1 MAVTFKVPKSPSR
14 DIAITDSFMG
24 VDLTNT
30 GANIDGYRSPHA
42 PNMVRLVP
50 GKVRKRMGYY
60 KEILFGTDE
69 NVNFADGTSAQE
81 KEIHISSLDIG
92 EWVKVY
98 DLIQEVS
105 KPTSGLIPR
114 FSLNIEF
121 DCKSTNEFS
130 IGVTGDNGFPAFPQ
144 HVDPS
149 EDWVHI
155 SGTVQSFNPVN
166 KISIQAFDAGDIYI
180 KNLALLKT
188 KTASY
193 EWSPAPKYFVERE
206 TNDPIYGCHFLKNGT
221 DGFDGDRVV
230 NVNRALNTSNEYE
243 GHTVISNTKIFD
255 LAEVPCPGQTVY
267 VDFDYNF
274 SPPGSGT
281 YDYACV
287 WIGQLNAE
295 IRIEPG
301 EDQHISTSFK
311 LSDFGDNNQ
320 FRPEIGVTIV
330 GADYPAIFGFKNF
343 SVCYEKDENFKWS
356 PAPEDSKAKF
366 HLHDMYVIEP
376 KDYAATNSFT
386 KETTS
391 FNGSKTETFVF
402 STDDLHGGEFQY
414 ISFDITTS
422 LTSESATLN
431 NLFVGVQAEWG
442 TSSSVQSVLYVAD
455 GSENLRKKHVEFFSQ
470 MLPQWEGD
478 TNEHYL
484 KQIIVQFNAS
494 GSTKAKISISNLT
507 VKNFKI
513 RDSYTVSSKWFLY
526 HVGKEFYLRSHDTGK
541 FTSVY
546 QDANEHVSQAFQ
558 INDNSYI
565 IDGKNYY
572 EFSIKDG
579 ERVQVID
586 QETAYIPTITKAREY
601 NGGGVSF
608 DAFNLLQ
615 PGFIEQFIGVANQKV
630 YQLSQS
636 DLDETEVKAW
646 VLDANGNWN
655 PKEEDTDFS
664 VDRITGKVTF
674 VTAPGVTPLEG
685 EDSIRIQA
693 YKTFEGYRDRVTK
706 CRFGTLY
713 GVSGAADRIFL
724 SGNPEHPNWD
734 FYSQFK
740 DGTYF
745 PDIGYTDLGSSQ
757 SAITGYAIVSNYLA
771 TFKDGFD
778 QSQSVFVREG
788 DMLVTDEEQGTSEP
802 VFKLINSLQ
811 GVGSISPYSFG
822 YLQTEPVFLTKAGI
836 YAITEQDITG
846 EKYSQNRSF
855 YLDGKLRK
863 EPNLSTAFATV
874 HDNQYIL
881 ALNGQLYVLDGLQA
895 TRTDKSEPYATRQ
908 YAGFYCTDIP
918 ANILWEDDAVC
929 FGTNDGKV
937 CRFYTDVDALTSYN
951 DDGKPIY
958 SCWETPDLDGKLFY
972 KNKTFRYMAVRLM
985 QAIKTSVKLY
995 SRRFGLWTLNDETA
1009 WNFIKEQTS
1018 ISNMLDFE
1026 NFDFNL
1032 LSFSADLTER
1042 LVHTKLRVKKVDKA
1056 RFRVENG
1063 ELNEPFGLFDLAL
1076 EYIESGNYKG

>member
-1 MAVTFKVPKSPSR
+1 MAVSFKVPKSPSR
-14 DIAITDSFMG
+14 DIALTDTFMG

-42 PNMVRLVP
+42 PNMVRNVP

-60 KEILFGTDE
+60 KEILFGRDV
-69 NVNFADGTSAQE
+69 NVNYAKDTSAQE
-81 KEIHISSLDIG
+81 KEIHITESQISTPITVYETFKPIKSKDG
-92 EWVKVY
+92 EDYTLYLEFDYTSEEDFTIMGNEVEAAQPDEEGNWPHYSDTVSCASTDEITEV
-98 DLIQEVS
+98 DLI
-105 KPTSGLIPR
+105 
-114 FSLNIEF
+114 
-121 DCKSTNEFS
+121 STEKQD
-130 IGVTGDNGFPAFPQ
+130 V
-144 HVDPS
+144 
-149 EDWVHI
+149 
-155 SGTVQSFNPVN
+155 
-166 KISIQAFDAGDIYI
+166 YI
-180 KNLALLKT
+180 KNFSLMRGKDE
-188 KTASY
+188 SY

-206 TNDPIYGCHFLKNGT
+206 TNDPVYGCHFLKNGT
-221 DGFDGDRVV
+221 DGYDGDRVV
-230 NVNRALNTSNEYE
+230 NVNRVLETSDEWKEFSIDTTAVGTQEIIYRM
-243 GHTVISNTKIFD
+243 
-255 LAEVPCPGQTVY
+255 AELPCRTQRVHIE
-267 VDFDYNF
+267 FDYATILPDPTKSGLINIWF
-274 SPPGSGT
+274 CGCETGALLEETSLSHYSGDFTVSDTASTLAITMYYSP
-281 YDYACV
+281 YAERFT
-287 WIGQLNAE
+287 A
-295 IRIEPG
+295 
-301 EDQHISTSFK
+301 TFK
-311 LSDFGDNNQ
+311 
-320 FRPEIGVTIV
+320 I
-330 GADYPAIFGFKNF
+330 KNF
-343 SVCYEKDENFKWS
+343 SICYEVDENYTWS
-356 PAPEDSKAKF
+356 PAPEDNKEKF
-366 HLHDMYVIEP
+366 HLKDMYNIAP
-376 KDYAATNSFT
+376 KDYALAESYT
-386 KETTS
+386 KETASITA
-391 FNGSKTETFVF
+391 GSSRTETFEVCDEN
-402 STDDLHGGEFQY
+402 SHTEGYQY

-422 LTSESATLN
+422 LVNTSA
-431 NLFVGVQAEWG
+431 
-442 TSSSVQSVLYVAD
+442 SVSQIWVSVLDDVSRTCFIIGKQD
-455 GSENLRKKHVEFFSQ
+455 ENFKKKHVDLFTYCGET
-470 MLPQWEGD
+470 G
-478 TNEHYL
+478 YL
-484 KQIIVQFNAS
+484 ENIEVIIYVTGAN
-494 GSTKAKISISNLT
+494 TKANISISNIH
-507 VKNFKI
+507 VKSFTI
-513 RDSYTVSSKWFLY
+513 RDSFVISSKWFLY
-526 HVGKEFYLRSHDTGK
+526 HVGKEFYLRAHDTEK

-546 QDANEHVSQAFQ
+546 QDANEHISQAFQ

-579 ERVQVID
+579 ENVVVVD
-586 QETAYIPTITKAREY
+586 QENAYIPTVTKAREY
-601 NGGGVSF
+601 NGGGVSV

-615 PGFIEQFIGVANQKV
+615 PGFIEQFIGVANQKT
-630 YQLSQS
+630 YQLSQD
-636 DLDETEVKAW
+636 DLDDTECKAW
-646 VLDANGNWN
+646 ILDANGNWN
-655 PKEEDTDFS
+655 PKEETTDFS
-664 VDRITGKVTF
+664 VDRSTGKVTF

-706 CRFGTLY
+706 CKFGTLY

-734 FYSQFK
+734 FYSQYK

-788 DMLVTDEEQGTSEP
+788 DMLVVDEENKTSEP

-846 EKYSQNRSF
+846 EKYTQNRSF
-855 YLDGKLRK
+855 YLDGQLRK
-863 EPNLSTAFATV
+863 EDNLETAYATV

-881 ALNGQLYVLDGLQA
+881 ALNGKLYVLDGLQA

-908 YAGFYCTDIP
+908 YAGFYCTNIP
-918 ANILWEDDAVC
+918 ALTMWEDDAVC
-929 FGTNDGKV
+929 FGTEDGKV
-937 CRFYTDVDALTSYN
+937 CRFYTDVEALESYN

-985 QAIKTSVKLY
+985 QAVKTSVKLY
-995 SRRFGLWTLNDETA
+995 SRRFGLWTLNAETA
-1009 WNFIKEQTS
+1009 WNLIKEQTT

-1026 NFDFNL
+1026 NLDFNL
-1032 LSFSADLTER
+1032 LSFSADLSER

>member
-14 DIAITDSFMG
+14 DIAITDTFMG

-69 NVNFADGTSAQE
+69 NVNFADGTSASE
-81 KEIHISSLDIG
+81 KEIHIGSLDVG
-92 EWVKVY
+92 SWVKIY
-98 DLIQEVS
+98 DLIQE
-105 KPTSGLIPR
+105 
-114 FSLNIEF
+114 LNSENDYTLYLEF
-121 DCKSTNEFS
+121 DYKSEADFNILNATT
-130 IGVTGDNGFPAFPQ
+130 IVTA
-144 HVDPS
+144 S
-149 EDWVHI
+149 EEWEHI
-155 SGTVQSFNPVN
+155 STSVECLSTDTFSDV
-166 KISIQAFDAGDIYI
+166 KIFSDDPQNIYI
-180 KNLALLKT
+180 KNFAILKT
-188 KTASY
+188 RTDSY

-206 TNDPIYGCHFLKNGT
+206 TNDPVYGCHFLKNGT
-221 DGFDGDRVV
+221 DGYDGDRVV
-230 NVNRALNTSNEYE
+230 NVNRALKTSSEWGE
-243 GHTVISNTKIFD
+243 EIDLFD
-255 LAEVPCPGQTVY
+255 VRTGESIYRLAELPCNNQTVY
-267 VDFDYNF
+267 VEFDYLWERPEGDTTELSMGIGGVYYNTI
-274 SPPGSGT
+274 PLTESG
-281 YDYACV
+281 
-287 WIGQLNAE
+287 E
-295 IRIEPG
+295 H
-301 EDQHISTSFK
+301 HISTYTTVDASHPIT
-311 LSDFGDNNQ
+311 
-320 FRPEIGVTIV
+320 PEVFLRSTAQTTSQGTIK
-330 GADYPAIFGFKNF
+330 FKNF
-343 SVCYEKDENFKWS
+343 SLMYEKDENYKWS
-356 PAPEDSKAKF
+356 PAPEDEDEKF
-366 HLHDMYVIEP
+366 HLHDMYNIDP
-376 KDYAATNSFT
+376 KDYALTDNFT

-391 FNGSKTETFVF
+391 STQIEETFEVC
-402 STDDLHGGEFQY
+402 DDDSHGTGYQY
-414 ISFDITTS
+414 ITFDITTS
-422 LTSESATLN
+422 VVS
-431 NLFVGVQAEWG
+431 G
-442 TSSSVQSVLYVAD
+442 TDPSMVHVSVLDSNDDRISRIYSYNDD
-455 GSENLRKKHVEFFSQ
+455 GTLVNPKNFRKKHVELFAYC
-470 MLPQWEGD
+470 EGEKYIKSLMVYMAVYPASKA
-478 TNEHYL
+478 NIKIENI
-484 KQIIVQFNAS
+484 KVQNYE
-494 GSTKAKISISNLT
+494 
-507 VKNFKI
+507 I
-513 RDSYTVSSKWFLY
+513 RDSFSVSSKWFIY
-526 HVGKEFYLRSHDTGK
+526 HVGKEFYLRAHDTGA
-541 FTSVY
+541 FASVY
-546 QDANEHVSQAFQ
+546 QDANEHISQSFQ

-565 IDGKNYY
+565 IDGKDIY

-579 ERVQVID
+579 ERVRVID
-586 QETAYIPTITKAREY
+586 QETAYIPTVTKAREY
-601 NGGGVSF
+601 NGGGVSY

-615 PGFIEQFIGVANQKV
+615 PGFIEQFIGVATQRT
-630 YQLSQS
+630 YQLSQN
-636 DLDETEVKAW
+636 DLDDTECKAW
-646 VLDANGNWN
+646 ILDANGNWN
-655 PKEEDTDFS
+655 AKEEDTDFS
-664 VDRITGKVTF
+664 VDRATGKVTF

-685 EDSIRIQA
+685 EDSIRSQA
-693 YKTFEGYRDRVTK
+693 YKTFEGYRQRITK

-734 FYSQFK
+734 FYSQYQ
-740 DGTYF
+740 DATYF
-745 PDIGYTDLGSSQ
+745 PDIGYSTLGSSQ
-757 SAITGYAIVSNYLA
+757 SAITGYAVVSNYLA

-863 EPNLSTAFATV
+863 EPNMATAFATV

-881 ALNGQLYVLDGLQA
+881 ALNGKLYVLDGLQA

-937 CRFYTDVDALTSYN
+937 CRFYTDVDALSSYN

>member
-14 DIAITDSFMG
+14 DIALTDTFMG

-69 NVNFADGTSAQE
+69 NVNFADGTSASE
-81 KEIHISSLDIG
+81 KEIHIGSLDVG
-92 EWVKVY
+92 SWVKIY
-98 DLIQEVS
+98 DLIQELKS
-105 KPTSGLIPR
+105 ENDYTLY
-114 FSLNIEF
+114 LEF
-121 DCKSTNEFS
+121 DYKSEADFNILNATT
-130 IGVTGDNGFPAFPQ
+130 IVTA
-144 HVDPS
+144 S
-149 EDWVHI
+149 EEWEHI
-155 SGTVQSFNPVN
+155 STSVECLSTDTFSDV
-166 KISIQAFDAGDIYI
+166 KIFSDDPQNIYI
-180 KNLALLKT
+180 KNFAILKT
-188 KTASY
+188 RTDSY

-206 TNDPIYGCHFLKNGT
+206 TNDPVYGCHYLRNDT
-221 DGFDGDRVV
+221 DAYEGDRVT
-230 NVNRALNTSNEYE
+230 NVNRALETSSSYEDDPRYTLGECPGTGTTCYLEFDYTCEAE
-243 GHTVISNTKIFD
+243 GHVSFLDYSTVFPSSSE
-255 LAEVPCPGQTVY
+255 LAH
-267 VDFDYNF
+267 F
-274 SPPGSGT
+274 SYSHVVGDS
-281 YDYACV
+281 
-287 WIGQLNAE
+287 QLE
-295 IRIEPG
+295 PDPHVSIWSEPG
-301 EDQHISTSFK
+301 VNVK
-311 LSDFGDNNQ
+311 
-320 FRPEIGVTIV
+320 V
-330 GADYPAIFGFKNF
+330 KNF
-343 SVCYEKDENFKWS
+343 SFMYAMDENYKWS
-356 PAPEDSKAKF
+356 PAPEDIGEKF
-366 HLHDMYVIEP
+366 FERDLYNVERENKSITESGSDEKQITVSGTCSVQVQEP
-376 KDYAATNSFT
+376 NATERITGLTHVSFDV
-386 KETTS
+386 TTS
-391 FNGSKTETFVF
+391 DTAGKLEGLYVELEGGVLPGSGDAVAY
-402 STDDLHGGEFQY
+402 SSDGH
-414 ISFDITTS
+414 
-422 LTSESATLN
+422 LN
-431 NLFVGVQAEWG
+431 NKHIDVYLSLGQISVNWVSVYFVV
-442 TSSSVQSVLYVAD
+442 
-455 GSENLRKKHVEFFSQ
+455 
-470 MLPQWEGD
+470 
-478 TNEHYL
+478 
-484 KQIIVQFNAS
+484 S
-494 GSTKAKISISNLT
+494 GSTKVKAEFSNIKVQKYSVRT
-507 VKNFKI
+507 EFYH
-513 RDSYTVSSKWFLY
+513 SPKWYIY
-526 HVGKEFYLRSHDTGK
+526 HVGKDLYLSPSN
-541 FTSVY
+541 FSYFENVY
-546 QDANEHVSQAFQ
+546 SNANEHISQSFQ

-579 ERVQVID
+579 ERVVVVD
-586 QETAYIPTITKAREY
+586 QENAYIPTITKAREY
-601 NGGGVSF
+601 NGGGVTV

-615 PGFIEQFIGVANQKV
+615 PGFIEQFIGVATQRT

-636 DLDETEVKAW
+636 KLDATEVKAW
-646 VLDANGNWN
+646 ILDSNGNWN

-693 YKTFEGYRDRVTK
+693 YKTFEDYRSRITK

-734 FYSQFK
+734 FYSQYK

-745 PDIGYTDLGSSQ
+745 PDIGYSTLGSSQ

-788 DMLVTDEEQGTSEP
+788 DMLVVDEENKTSEP

-937 CRFYTDVDALTSYN
+937 CRFYTDVDALSSYN

-1063 ELNEPFGLFDLAL
+1063 ELDEPFGLFDLAL

>member
-30 GANIDGYRSPHA
+30 GANIDGYRSPNA
-42 PNMVRLVP
+42 PNMVRNVP

-60 KEILFGTDE
+60 KEVLFGTDE
-69 NVNFADGTSAQE
+69 NVNFAWGTSAQE
-81 KEIHISSLDIG
+81 KEIHISSDDIG
-92 EWVKVY
+92 QWVTVY
-98 DLIQEVS
+98 DLIQEVKKS
-105 KPTSGLIPR
+105 TTISHP
-114 FSLNIEF
+114 FFNVYAEF
-121 DCKSTNEFS
+121 DYKVGGDGFAFALSDPAQPIQVIVVGDEEWAHYSGTISCGGS
-130 IGVTGDNGFPAFPQ
+130 GVTKFQIKSP
-144 HVDPS
+144 
-149 EDWVHI
+149 I
-155 SGTVQSFNPVN
+155 SQN
-166 KISIQAFDAGDIYI
+166 IYI
-180 KNLALLKT
+180 KNLSIMKT
-188 KTASY
+188 KTNFY

-206 TNDPIYGCHFLKNGT
+206 TNDPVYGCHFLKNGT
-221 DGFDGDRVV
+221 DGYDGDRVV
-230 NVNRALNTSNEYE
+230 NVNRALNTSDEWE
-243 GHTVISNTKIFD
+243 EIDITSTLVWKKIYD
-255 LAEVPCPGQTVY
+255 LAELPCQTQTFHVE
-267 VDFDYNF
+267 FDY
-274 SPPGSGT
+274 SVEYLPYYEGIT
-281 YDYACV
+281 Y
-287 WIGQLNAE
+287 L
-295 IRIEPG
+295 R
-301 EDQHISTSFK
+301 
-311 LSDFGDNNQ
+311 
-320 FRPEIGVTIV
+320 V
-330 GADYPAIFGFKNF
+330 GADDNAKVQLDESTLGHASADLSLTENGLYPIVEVYTSYIDEDPPTGTLKIKNF
-343 SVCYEKDENFKWS
+343 SLTYEVDENYAWS
-356 PAPEDSKAKF
+356 PAPEDNKEKF
-366 HLHDMYVIEP
+366 HLHDMYNIAP
-376 KDYAATNSFT
+376 KDYALTKSFT

-391 FNGSKTETFVF
+391 FSGTKTETFTVCN
-402 STDDLHGGEFQY
+402 SDSHAEEYQY
-414 ISFDITTS
+414 ISFDISTA
-422 LTSESATLN
+422 LVN
-431 NLFVGVQAEWG
+431 
-442 TSSSVQSVLYVAD
+442 SSSVIDYVDLEVRRDAGRPALYLTTES
-455 GSENLRKKHVEFFSQ
+455 GKNFRKKHVELFTYCD
-470 MLPQWEGD
+470 D
-478 TNEHYL
+478 TYIEELDVTFHL
-484 KQIIVQFNAS
+484 AS
-494 GSTKAKISISNLT
+494 GSASTKANINISNIV
-507 VKNFKI
+507 VKSFTI
-513 RDSYTVSSKWFLY
+513 RDSFVISSKWFLY
-526 HVGKEFYLRSHDTGK
+526 HVGKEFYLRSHDTAQ

-546 QDANEHVSQAFQ
+546 QDANEHISQAFQ

-579 ERVQVID
+579 ERVVVVD
-586 QETAYIPTITKAREY
+586 QENAYIPTVTKAREY
-601 NGGGVSF
+601 NGGGVSV

-615 PGFIEQFIGVANQKV
+615 PGFIEQFIGVANQKT
-630 YQLSQS
+630 YQLSQD
-636 DLDETEVKAW
+636 DLDDTEVKVW
-646 VLDANGNWN
+646 LLDNNGNWN
-655 PKEEDTDFS
+655 PKEETTDFS
-664 VDRITGKVTF
+664 VDRQTGKVTF

-706 CRFGTLY
+706 CKFGTLY

-734 FYSQFK
+734 FYSQYK

-788 DMLVTDEEQGTSEP
+788 DMLVVDEENKTSEP

-855 YLDGKLRK
+855 YLDGQLRK
-863 EPNLSTAFATV
+863 EDNLGTAFAVV

-881 ALNGQLYVLDGLQA
+881 ALNGKLYVLDGLQA

-908 YAGFYCTDIP
+908 YAGFLCTDIP
-918 ANILWEDDAVC
+918 ALTMWEDDAVC

-937 CRFYTDVDALTSYN
+937 CRFYTDVEALESYN

-985 QAIKTSVKLY
+985 QAVKTSVKLY
-995 SRRFGLWTLNDETA
+995 SRRFGLWTLNAETA
-1009 WNFIKEQTS
+1009 WNLIKEQTT

-1026 NFDFNL
+1026 NLDFNL
-1032 LSFSADLTER
+1032 FSFSADLSER